1 MCAKSGPETLK
12 IAWPE
17 DWKVGSEQ
25 KTRTQVI
32 TEYLPKKESIDSW
45 TILGTTMIYK
55 GKAGVPIEAPMNIMF
70 NGAKKN
76 AINPTLTVIDK
87 KVDGDNPWILFKI
100 EAEGF
105 TNNKNANSSSI
116 ISLRVKMICIQT
128 LSP

>member
-1 MCAKSGPETLK
+1 M
-12 IAWPE
+12 
-17 DWKVGSEQ
+17 
-25 KTRTQVI
+25 

-105 TNNKNANSSSI
+105 TNDKTPESQLYYIIEGENDLYSNFVAIKKSSLPAEFVDQWTAIFKASQF
-116 ISLRVKMICIQT
+116 KKE
-128 LSP
+128 